1 VLIEEI
7 NNKIDLNN
15 NVDSSL
21 KTFIANGQVDNDNF
35 SLKKFINEIDNIE
48 RDHEIMDMD
57 IQNESKDMDND
68 NSNRRF
74 RTKTKFW
81 ERFKDDHEE
90 E

>member
-1 VLIEEI
+1 
-7 NNKIDLNN
+7 
-15 NVDSSL
+15 
-21 KTFIANGQVDNDNF
+21 
-35 SLKKFINEIDNIE
+35 
-48 RDHEIMDMD
+48 MD